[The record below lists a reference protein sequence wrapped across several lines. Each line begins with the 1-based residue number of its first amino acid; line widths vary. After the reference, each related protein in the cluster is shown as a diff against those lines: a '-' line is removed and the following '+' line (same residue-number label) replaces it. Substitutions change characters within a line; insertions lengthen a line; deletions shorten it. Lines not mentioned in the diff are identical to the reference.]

1 MSFNKVDEA
10 LRSVGIT
17 LQTTDHQFRDFT
29 DVIMELAEKWSTL
42 DSAQQR
48 YIATQFA
55 GNRQQSRFLAL
66 VSNADL
72 LKENLANA
80 LNSEDIGTLQ
90 ALKSLDSLETKIN
103 QVQVAYQQFYTTV
116 GIEDV
121 WKALLDSTKNVIDTL
136 NSLPKVFGKIPAG
149 AIAAIANLVAL
160 IKTFLFSGLRLI
172 STEWE
177 KINQNTIQTSKDGG
191 TKTGQTWVN
200 SVKDAIHAGA
210 PEIQKAMQSAMGQ
223 QVDAQPKNGINF
235 NNITGTN
242 EQQADEFLNRLVQME
257 KQGTKFSDEQLDK
270 LLTIGDKVL
279 HNEIDIKEAGKQA
292 DAVISNVSQTAV
304 EAQSRASKMFSVL
317 SDGNS
322 KWSQGLKMVG
332 QVLTTVGML
341 INKDTRDAEAWAGSL
356 TIAGGGLQAISA
368 GARLAAGDVS
378 ALPQLLTGILNI
390 VNGIGLIVDT
400 DEKKLARLT
409 KEAEELSNI
418 AKQEKAN
425 YNTLQRSVDKLEE
438 LEKKRYDSAESAEEY
453 QSAVDEL
460 ADSFPTMIAG
470 FDAAGNIILD
480 TTDAERLLTE
490 ARKKSKDATYE
501 AAESE
506 YNLAKEQVKQSEKQL
521 RDLEDI
527 LRPQEY
533 SIDRSNDI
541 FNQRALF
548 ATSQA
553 MSTNFSVDSYSIEQ
567 FVAELYNNRDLVV
580 DESLKTFLYSLSTGT
595 VSEFTE
601 ALTLAQNKTETLTQL
616 SELLQGEEQSQL
628 EQLNSFITIIKQN
641 GLETEQGQQAFEQ
654 LKLLI
659 NDFDFERYDVDFES
673 FMDWFSEAGKT
684 LGSYYDLAGTFRAR
698 GNQVISAWQDGYYN
712 LEQGYEYLTKSSSLM
727 AMTTK
732 EISAAIGD
740 KDVIEELKNNGAEY
754 RKYQETAARFWDS
767 LLPSEQELFN
777 TMAADTSNFTAQDFK
792 QIFGNKIDDIF
803 EYIEL
808 WYSDGITSIQS
819 RLQTNAAE
827 NLVDQNKFT
836 SEYSRI
842 INDVQTRF
850 TKTNE
855 QYLNSIVEQYVKLN
869 KLGYTEH
876 AQELGVAALK
886 LFDQINA
893 LPVNL
898 SNALINLINE
908 YGFSSLED
916 ISKIKT
922 YINSNEG
929 YESIDIT
936 LLDIISNSIIPNVQL
951 GIQAATSS
959 LLENWN
965 DTSKELSKALSS
977 GLELNEADAL
987 IQKARTLGLDLDI
1000 NKDFILAGDKLILTS
1015 NAFNEYLKHLN
1026 ESSDQAY
1033 ADYRNRIVQAES
1045 ILSIANSQDLL
1056 NAPMKITEEQK
1067 DLLQSLGFSVETY
1080 VTENGVLVGDWVTA
1094 LTETLNTA
1102 NAGMGNLTAYLDLA
1116 KTSLLQTTQ
1125 WSKGNYESVGGN
1137 AAIVANASHQAQLLI
1152 DRETGANLLS
1162 AVEYFNKAYSS
1173 LLQDAISKGFEN
1185 INPKDY
1191 QGILEN
1197 GIDWR
1202 GSYVDLVQRY
1212 ADYAGLTLTETN
1224 DLIAQAM
1231 EKDSETTVGAAQD
1244 ALKDVT
1250 FIFDDLAYASK
1261 DTILKIANLFGKSF
1275 TKLFDEDS
1283 YDAALGGYKL
1293 KLEEVPELQAITN
1306 AQNMVADS
1314 IASYFERIATLIS
1327 QGLSGKLD
1335 NSGRDEL
1342 VSLLDKYNI
1351 DLDLKFTQTA
1361 EGLKLSADSAASLYS
1376 ELSKVDSIRAGLVFD
1391 ELVKQFTAAGEKCE
1405 TISGT
1410 LAEIKRLENELAK
1423 EENKS
1428 NQELIDR
1435 LDLYKRIAAQQL
1447 QDPNQFK
1454 FMDRNLPN
1462 GMQSPENYW
1471 NAAGKAYTAINE
1483 ASTTGYMSVQ
1493 DYYNIIMEMANL
1505 VEMSNGELTWMGME
1519 AGKASE
1525 RAAELIQMG
1534 MSALTNVDG
1543 KGVQVALSQ
1552 LGGDFVNGAA
1562 AMKGGLDKGI
1572 KVMAQEQ
1579 IKMLDAQIMM
1589 LEAVVAMEELGDIDV
1604 DGNGIF
1610 GKEDIFTGNLG
1621 WDEETQQNLDEYT
1634 EAIQNYAA
1642 KVNKAAENN
1651 ENLKT
1656 GLEKIK
1662 VDNISLAE
1670 LFTDIETG
1678 LKHINLSNDTIVA
1691 LLQALA
1697 EGGESLDWAEGDF
1710 ESLVQQYA
1718 NFFPEGTV
1726 IDITPEGEPPFK
1738 LVCSSSGV
1746 ARLEVEEDGVSYN
1759 GKHYDSESDAVKAA
1773 VDDMNQKAAEEAGGE
1788 KTVETQQT
1796 VTIDLKTVVNT
1807 ASNTI
1812 GKIGSAISDLFNKN
1826 NNTVEQKTI
1835 QVNLEYGSTFPAG
1848 LKDLIEAAQTG
1859 LERAINIITPISE
1872 LPTEI
1877 EVTGRIVQY
1886 AEQAGINFNEKEL
1899 SWLNK
1904 LTGYISYYTD
1914 ADNVSTSGLIEKDY
1928 LWGTITRYTEAD
1940 DKVAL
1945 ISLLW
1950 KLNTLTGNISKYTD
1964 DKADIDNLNQLLNL
1978 VGQLVGIDPG
1988 DNFDP
1993 DTLVDDLHGKVTIAE
2008 KDVTLPDISLKPS
2021 LDSSLLD
2028 QGFEEWKKNNPDFF
2042 NPIIDPIVRNNIENT
2057 PPNTSPSYNP
2067 QTTFNFGNT
2076 INSALT
2082 GIANWLNKAN
2092 ENASNNGTNLY
2103 SLEEFSKIM
2112 EEHAASTEEST
2123 DTTDNNRKAQ
2133 ENNTKK
2139 TNEASRATGSM
2150 ATQLKGAA
2158 KNALQAGVD
2167 FLTSTKP
2174 LDKIGTNVT
2183 SVTNAESGLA
2193 KSLNRLGNAVES
2205 AVTAINAAIKRIS
2218 TGSAGAKGTT
2228 KHLPSNGA
2236 DYVYAKG
2243 NFADARG
2250 TLMGELGE
2258 ELYVTN
2264 GHYYIAGAAGPEFVD
2279 LPDDAIVFNH
2289 LQTKRLLQNGK
2300 VSTHGKPVTNEKKA
2314 TSFVTGNAEG
2324 PAMASARSVLEE
2336 LKNIRAMWQALL
2348 EADPK
2353 KLGSLAGSGK
2363 GGSGGGGGSNKDWDM
2378 KSYTA
2383 EIQRWYNLL
2392 RQIAVLEKEITHQET
2407 LRSKLASDLVSNG
2420 RAIYESQKKSLAA
2433 LDKEIINQKS
2443 LLILQKEYYADQQKE
2458 LENSE
2463 YNKIFEFKDGTLQY
2477 RGSGE
2482 TSSGLG
2488 LDILEQLQRRDV
2500 YGKAIDNAETAQKQL
2515 DYLVAQGFD
2524 IDKLR
2529 YNDDGTEVKL
2539 TDDKGKALEGEELQ
2553 NAQVQ
2558 MLENFFS
2565 NISSFMN
2572 EFDSAADNIAD
2583 LENNIL
2589 ENESSKNEILRDI
2602 RDNQIELEE
2611 KIRDAI
2617 VEREQQRIDKAK
2629 EERDALKE
2637 SADEFL
2643 EGLNNS
2649 LNKERQM
2656 YQANQSA
2663 EDLNKLRRRL
2673 AILQRS
2679 GGSSSQI
2686 RSLQQEIDSKT
2697 QDAYF
2702 DAQQKQIDAVKEAS
2716 DLEIERLDR
2725 QIEVMEETLDYQ
2737 KANGLLWAEVNS
2749 ILGQDSAVILEF
2761 VSKYSGEGGLS
2772 ILANTEQLN
2781 DLKSSIGQYQAYLTD
2796 ENKPNINPT
2805 ETDLRD
2811 DAFRTTDAAAEQ
2823 IGMELGDAARDAFN
2837 EAYSQ
2842 TGDTTVAQQVAVDT
2856 HKNIEVPKETSVIPK
2871 PEAPQTS
2878 IAPEESKKTEEK
2890 STTTA
2895 SMTQDTSNNQK
2906 TGSNI
2911 LKKGSRGDEVRAL
2924 QVLLY
2929 KLGYTVVGKADG
2941 IFGANTESAV
2951 KQFQSDRDLD
2961 KDGKVGPLTREQLRR
2976 YGYGYS
2982 EGGLVDYTGLAV
2994 VHGSPTQPESF
3005 LDAEDTKFLKANLEA
3020 QKVILPDLMDA
3031 YRMVNNYNTTNRS
3044 ATASTS
3050 NAMQIDNIDIN
3061 LQIASMN
3068 SRYDAKQAA
3077 NDIADELMSIA
3088 RKSGNISINRR

>member
-1 MSFNKVDEA
+1 MDAEGEAMSFNKVDEA

-136 NSLPKVFGKIPAG
+136 NSLPKVFGKIPVGALAVVADVIHFLKQAALAG
-149 AIAAIANLVAL
+149 FKEIAKIWQSSINEVKQDMADTAN
-160 IKTFLFSGLRLI
+160 KTRDDG
-172 STEWE
+172 E
-177 KINQNTIQTSKDGG
+177 KLAKNYADGIRAG
-191 TKTGQTWVN
+191 IENVRN
-200 SVKDAIHAGA
+200 AARESVKAAEEEYQQSIAPQSQNGPKSKVDIDKNYLESFIDLRNSGAAEDASRASAYEQLRDDLMSVAQEMVNTGEMSKEMFANINRDGSNVADVILRVKNSYNDVGDAALSSAQKVGAWIKGAGNAIIHSKAVKDNLGGVAAALNTVSALFDTTTRSGQVASGSFMALAGTLRVVQGILA
-210 PEIQKAMQSAMGQ
+210 AVQDGMSASVWGMLAIG
-223 QVDAQPKNGINF
+223 VVSVVNGI
-235 NNITGTN
+235 
-242 EQQADEFLNRLVQME
+242 A
-257 KQGTKFSDEQLDK
+257 
-270 LLTIGDKVL
+270 
-279 HNEIDIKEAGKQA
+279 
-292 DAVISNVSQTAV
+292 TAV
-304 EAQSRASKMFSVL
+304 E
-317 SDGNS
+317 
-322 KWSQGLKMVG
+322 
-332 QVLTTVGML
+332 TTEER
-341 INKDTRDAEAWAGSL
+341 IE
-356 TIAGGGLQAISA
+356 
-368 GARLAAGDVS
+368 
-378 ALPQLLTGILNI
+378 
-390 VNGIGLIVDT
+390 
-400 DEKKLARLT
+400 RLT
-409 KEAEELSNI
+409 KEAEELSNA

-425 YNTLQRSVDKLEE
+425 YNTLQRSVNKLEE
-438 LEKKRYDSAESAEEY
+438 LEKKRYDSADSAEEY
-453 QSAVDEL
+453 QSAVEEL
-460 ADSFPTMIAG
+460 ADSFPQLIIG
-470 FDAAGNIILD
+470 FDEAGNAIVNVKDAEQLLADARQKTADATIKATEKEYERAQDATKEVARQTKEALGPFGELSQGNLTNSIVYNGQLYSWDDDTARLFNAGDFWGSGISLEDMITDFEGVTNQLLEDYTKEEIQELKSSLQDWIESNEIIKNIKDLSIPDQIKTFTGFTDEELLNPEVQKQIFDLNKIIHESNFEFNTEEEQKAWTNFISELKTLIATATVETNAQRRLVSQQLSRQSDELANSGLLNQLTTSLLIATEKNPLD
-480 TTDAERLLTE
+480 TKTQITATQLLLTWWEGLGETQQAAEKIFQDLSKYTLNDIYQLLDVSEDKEYLTDFARDEAAQVRIAIADYYYTQVRDSAESVQNQLEKAELNIKSEAFESDLGLTVITNAANLLVDYEKRGLTENAKEIRQSATNIFSTLSQLADTNAEQSIELLNILKEGFSTKEQIETAKTKIQAGNFGAIGDYIINQLNDVSHQIVTNYLLTLQSSLSANTERYKTDEKTISKLTKGMSMDEVFNFLSTPLSQQMQLGFSDFVESAEGTFNITDERMREVWSTYVNANYKIEDEAKAFYDYLISGHVSALNNDSERLAKIGLEIGATQE
-490 ARKKSKDATYE
+490 QINAAVASYIRNYELLDKQITVMKDLAIAQLDFNAGDYSAFDNIDF
-501 AAESE
+501 AAEVRKGVNVKRSDPKLQTAVE
-506 YNLAKEQVKQSEKQL
+506 TASNAISSYLSDVLEKGFDNVDRELYALPDEIELPEQITDYKQL
-521 RDLEDI
+521 VGIFEDW
-527 LRPQEY
+527 Y
-533 SIDRSNDI
+533 DV
-541 FNQRALF
+541 F
-548 ATSQA
+548 
-553 MSTNFSVDSYSIEQ
+553 STEWN
-567 FVAELYNNRDLVV
+567 DLVV
-580 DESLKTFLYSLSTGT
+580 DL
-595 VSEFTE
+595 V
-601 ALTLAQNKTETLTQL
+601 Q
-616 SELLQGEEQSQL
+616 
-628 EQLNSFITIIKQN
+628 
-641 GLETEQGQQAFEQ
+641 
-654 LKLLI
+654 
-659 NDFDFERYDVDFES
+659 
-673 FMDWFSEAGKT
+673 
-684 LGSYYDLAGTFRAR
+684 
-698 GNQVISAWQDGYYN
+698 
-712 LEQGYEYLTKSSSLM
+712 
-727 AMTTK
+727 
-732 EISAAIGD
+732 
-740 KDVIEELKNNGAEY
+740 KD
-754 RKYQETAARFWDS
+754 
-767 LLPSEQELFN
+767 
-777 TMAADTSNFTAQDFK
+777 ADT
-792 QIFGNKIDDIF
+792 
-803 EYIEL
+803 
-808 WYSDGITSIQS
+808 TS
-819 RLQTNAAE
+819 
-827 NLVDQNKFT
+827 
-836 SEYSRI
+836 
-842 INDVQTRF
+842 
-850 TKTNE
+850 
-855 QYLNSIVEQYVKLN
+855 
-869 KLGYTEH
+869 
-876 AQELGVAALK
+876 
-886 LFDQINA
+886 
-893 LPVNL
+893 
-898 SNALINLINE
+898 
-908 YGFSSLED
+908 
-916 ISKIKT
+916 
-922 YINSNEG
+922 
-929 YESIDIT
+929 
-936 LLDIISNSIIPNVQL
+936 
-951 GIQAATSS
+951 
-959 LLENWN
+959 
-965 DTSKELSKALSS
+965 
-977 GLELNEADAL
+977 
-987 IQKARTLGLDLDI
+987 
-1000 NKDFILAGDKLILTS
+1000 
-1015 NAFNEYLKHLN
+1015 
-1026 ESSDQAY
+1026 
-1033 ADYRNRIVQAES
+1033 
-1045 ILSIANSQDLL
+1045 
-1056 NAPMKITEEQK
+1056 
-1067 DLLQSLGFSVETY
+1067 
-1080 VTENGVLVGDWVTA
+1080 
-1094 LTETLNTA
+1094 
-1102 NAGMGNLTAYLDLA
+1102 
-1116 KTSLLQTTQ
+1116 
-1125 WSKGNYESVGGN
+1125 
-1137 AAIVANASHQAQLLI
+1137 
-1152 DRETGANLLS
+1152 
-1162 AVEYFNKAYSS
+1162 
-1173 LLQDAISKGFEN
+1173 
-1185 INPKDY
+1185 
-1191 QGILEN
+1191 
-1197 GIDWR
+1197 
-1202 GSYVDLVQRY
+1202 
-1212 ADYAGLTLTETN
+1212 
-1224 DLIAQAM
+1224 
-1231 EKDSETTVGAAQD
+1231 GAAQD

-1250 FIFDDLAYASK
+1250 FIKEDIAYASLE
-1261 DTILKIANLFGKSF
+1261 TIQKLANIFGKNINEI
-1275 TKLFDEDS
+1275 FDLSS
-1283 YDAALGGYKL
+1283 YDAALDGYQL
-1293 KLEEVPELQAITN
+1293 NLNALPELQAITN

-1342 VSLLDKYNI
+1342 VSLLDKYKI

-1376 ELSKVDSIRAGLVFD
+1376 ELYKVDSIRAGLVFD

-1423 EENKS
+1423 EENKG
-1428 NQELIDR
+1428 NKELEDR
-1435 LDLYKRIAAQQL
+1435 LALYQRIAAQQS

-1471 NAAGKAYTAINE
+1471 NAVGKAYTAINE
-1483 ASTTGYMSVQ
+1483 ASTTGYMSIQ
-1493 DYYNIIMEMANL
+1493 DYYNIIT
-1505 VEMSNGELTWMGME
+1505 EMSNLVTMSKGELEWMGMTSE
-1519 AGKASE
+1519 NASQ
-1525 RAAELIQMG
+1525 RAAELIKLG
-1534 MSALTNVDG
+1534 MSALANVDG

-1552 LGGDFVNGAA
+1552 LGGDFVSGAA

-1589 LEAVVAMEELGDIDV
+1589 LEAVVAMEELGNIDV

-1746 ARLEVEEDGVSYN
+1746 ARLEIEEDGVSYN
-1759 GKHYDSESDAVKAA
+1759 GKHYNSESDAVKAA
-1773 VDDMNQKAAEEAGGE
+1773 VDDMNQKAAKEVGGE

-1807 ASNTI
+1807 ASNAI

-1835 QVNLEYGSTFPAG
+1835 QVNLDYGTFPAG

-2482 TSSGLG
+2482 TGSGLG

-2565 NISSFMN
+2565 NVSSFMN

-2589 ENESSKNEILRDI
+2589 ENESSKNEILRNI

-2749 ILGQDSAVILEF
+2749 ILGQDSAVILDF
-2761 VSKYSGEGGLS
+2761 ISKYSGEGGLS

-2823 IGMELGDAARDAFN
+2823 IGMELGEAARDAFN

>member
-1 MSFNKVDEA
+1 M
-10 LRSVGIT
+10 
-17 LQTTDHQFRDFT
+17 
-29 DVIMELAEKWSTL
+29 
-42 DSAQQR
+42 
-48 YIATQFA
+48 
-55 GNRQQSRFLAL
+55 
-66 VSNADL
+66 

-90 ALKSLDSLETKIN
+90 ALKALDSLESKIN

-121 WKALLDSTKNVIDTL
+121 WKTLLDSTKNVIDTL

-149 AIAAIANLVAL
+149 AIAAIANLVSL

-177 KINQNTIQTSKDGG
+177 KINQNTIQISKDGG

-200 SVKDAIHAGA
+200 NVKDAIQAGA
-210 PEIQKAMQSAMGQ
+210 PEIQRAMQSAMGQ
-223 QVDAQPKNGINF
+223 QVTTQPQNGINF

-279 HNEIDIKEAGKQA
+279 RKEIDIKEAGKQA
-292 DAVISNVSQTAV
+292 DAVIGNVSQTAI
-304 EAQSRASKMFSVL
+304 EAQSRASRMFSVL
-317 SDGNS
+317 SNGNS

-332 QVLTTVGML
+332 QALTTVGML
-341 INKDTRDAEAWAGSL
+341 ISKNTREGEIFSG
-356 TIAGGGLQAISA
+356 TITGIGGTLQAVSA
-368 GARLAAGDVS
+368 GARLLAGDFS
-378 ALPQLLTGILNI
+378 AIPQLLSGILNI
-390 VNGIGLIVDT
+390 FNGIGIVWET
-400 DEKKLARLT
+400 DAERLEKLT
-409 KEAEELSNI
+409 KQAEELSNI
-418 AKQEKAN
+418 SKQEKAN
-425 YNTLQRSVDKLEE
+425 YNNLERSINKLQE
-438 LEKKRYDSAESAEEY
+438 LQDKRYESAEAAEEY
-453 QSAVDEL
+453 QEAVNEL
-460 ADSFPTMIAG
+460 ADSFPELISN
-470 FDAAGNIILD
+470 FDSAGNAIVDLSN
-480 TTDAERLLTE
+480 AEEVLERARRKSAE
-490 ARKKSKDATYE
+490 ATLE
-501 AAESE
+501 AAEASFKQRE
-506 YNLAKEQVKQSEKQL
+506 EAFKQSQNK
-521 RDLEDI
+521 I
-527 LRPQEY
+527 
-533 SIDRSNDI
+533 DI
-541 FNQRALF
+541 FNPQDFDGQLKMSGADSVSQIRKEASDFIFALEEKDADA
-548 ATSQA
+548 ATDIYE
-553 MSTNFSVDSYSIEQ
+553 TFKPIYSD
-567 FVAELYNNRDLVV
+567 VLNNVTKESLDEIINNIRDLPDYVADDGQSSYNKAIEKIQEIQKSYFTNQIEFNETQQKAITEV
-580 DESLKTFLYSLSTGT
+580 NLALERYNSGDKTISSANALIAEVNGLINNDDDLKIYFKNLISYFSTYTSIIQDG
-595 VSEFTE
+595 
-601 ALTLAQNKTETLTQL
+601 LAAEQELDAAAKNLAAQWQNTQL
-616 SELLQGEEQSQL
+616 SL
-628 EQLNSFITIIKQN
+628 
-641 GLETEQGQQAFEQ
+641 GQQYDY
-654 LKLLI
+654 LKDNSGFSAILS
-659 NDFDFERYDVDFES
+659 NQFAAQVDTYKQYES
-673 FMDWFSEAGKT
+673 LQPQWLRDMDLVEK
-684 LGSYYDLAGTFRAR
+684 
-698 GNQVISAWQDGYYN
+698 
-712 LEQGYEYLTKSSSLM
+712 
-727 AMTTK
+727 
-732 EISAAIGD
+732 
-740 KDVIEELKNNGAEY
+740 
-754 RKYQETAARFWDS
+754 FWDS
-767 LLPSEQELFN
+767 LSEENRKLFN
-777 TMAADTSNFTAQDFK
+777 MMFENSDKYSVEDILQIDAFSNMDEELQQKLRDYYQERIKNIQQRLTNQFEQITKNIQSNNFTEKYFSLIGTADTEAQANYLANILQQYDNLRTRGYSKFAEKAGDAALLLYDQILTLEPALRNTILDIIK
-792 QIFGNKIDDIF
+792 QYG
-803 EYIEL
+803 L
-808 WYSDGITSIQS
+808 TSI
-819 RLQTNAAE
+819 E
-827 NLVDQNKFT
+827 GI
-836 SEYSRI
+836 E
-842 INDVQTRF
+842 
-850 TKTNE
+850 
-855 QYLNSIVEQYVKLN
+855 
-869 KLGYTEH
+869 
-876 AQELGVAALK
+876 
-886 LFDQINA
+886 
-893 LPVNL
+893 
-898 SNALINLINE
+898 
-908 YGFSSLED
+908 
-916 ISKIKT
+916 KIKQFIASDSQFSGLDT
-922 YINSNEG
+922 SF
-929 YESIDIT
+929 
-936 LLDIISNSIIPNVQL
+936 LDIISSTIIPNVQL

-959 LLENWN
+959 LLENWSN
-965 DTSKELSKALSS
+965 TSKDLSKALSS

-1000 NKDFILAGDKLILTS
+1000 NKDFVFASDKLILTS
-1015 NAFNEYLKHLN
+1015 GAFDEYLEHLN
-1026 ESSDQAY
+1026 ASSTKTY
-1033 ADYRNRIVQAES
+1033 EDYTRRAREAERILSEASDSYTVTPEERS
-1045 ILSIANSQDLL
+1045 ILD
-1056 NAPMKITEEQK
+1056 
-1067 DLLQSLGFSVETY
+1067 SLGFKVETY
-1080 VTENGVLVGDWVTA
+1080 IDKSGHFIGDWHDA
-1094 LTETLNTA
+1094 LVAVIDTTNT
-1102 NAGMGNLTAYLDLA
+1102 GLDNLTTYLELA
-1116 KTSLLQTTQ
+1116 NTSLLQTSQ
-1125 WSKGNYESVGGN
+1125 WSKGNYESIGGD
-1137 AAIVANASHQAQLLI
+1137 AAIIANASHQAQLGLN
-1152 DRETGANLLS
+1152 RETQVNLIN

-1173 LLQDAISKGFEN
+1173 FLQDAISKGFEN
-1185 INPKDY
+1185 INPADY
-1191 QGILEN
+1191 QGILEE

-1202 GSYVDLVQRY
+1202 GSYVDLVQQY
-1212 ADYAGLTLTETN
+1212 ADYAGLTLIETN

-1231 EKDSETTVGAAQD
+1231 EKDSETTIGAAQD

-1275 TKLFDEDS
+1275 TDLFDEDS

-1342 VSLLDKYNI
+1342 VSLLNKYNI

-1376 ELSKVDSIRAGLVFD
+1376 ELYKVDSIRANLVFD

-1423 EENKS
+1423 EENKG
-1428 NQELIDR
+1428 NKELEDR
-1435 LDLYKRIAAQQL
+1435 LALYQRIAAQQS

-1471 NAAGKAYTAINE
+1471 DAVGKAYTAIND

-1493 DYYNIIMEMANL
+1493 DYYNIIMEMSNL
-1505 VEMSNGELTWMGME
+1505 VTMSNGELEWMGMTSE
-1519 AGKASE
+1519 NASQ
-1525 RAAELIQMG
+1525 RAAELIKLG
-1534 MSALTNVDG
+1534 MSALANVDG
-1543 KGVQVALSQ
+1543 KGVQVALSK

-1589 LEAVVAMEELGDIDV
+1589 LEAVVAMEELGNIDV

-1718 NFFPEGTV
+1718 SFFPEGTV
-1726 IDITPEGEPPFK
+1726 IDITPDGEPPFK

-1746 ARLEVEEDGVSYN
+1746 ARLEIEEDGVSYN
-1759 GKHYDSESDAVKAA
+1759 GKHYNSESDAVKAA
-1773 VDDMNQKAAEEAGGE
+1773 VDEMNQKAAEEAGGE
-1788 KTVETQQT
+1788 KKVETQQT

-1812 GKIGSAISDLFNKN
+1812 GKIGSAISDLFSKN

-1835 QVNLEYGSTFPAG
+1835 QVNLGYGSTFPAG

-1859 LERAINIITPISE
+1859 LERAIQITTNPESSIDINVNGIITNFKEATDVDFAKTYPHIAHLIGNIDFFYQTEKPILYTPILQTLE
-1872 LPTEI
+1872 GIITEYN
-1877 EVTGRIVQY
+1877 ETGDKDKLI
-1886 AEQAGINFNEKEL
+1886 ADLTA
-1899 SWLNK
+1899 LND
-1904 LTGYISYYTD
+1904 LTGS
-1914 ADNVSTSGLIEKDY
+1914 
-1928 LWGTITRYTEAD
+1928 
-1940 DKVAL
+1940 
-1945 ISLLW
+1945 
-1950 KLNTLTGNISKYTD
+1950 ISKYIDSGQD
-1964 DKADIDNLNQLLNL
+1964 DPDNLVSNL
-1978 VGQLVGIDPG
+1978 TAWVAYIKASGQLNPETALGLMNMFALVTNLIAGRELKPESQLGLDTIKAVIEEVLPGWSKGKNGDPNKLVEG
-1988 DNFDP
+1988 LDATVDN
-1993 DTLVDDLHGKVTIAE
+1993 VDF
-2008 KDVTLPDISLKPS
+2008 PDISIKPS
-2021 LDSSLLD
+2021 LDPTQLNED
-2028 QGFEEWKKNNPDFF
+2028 FKEWAATHNVTY
-2042 NPIIDPIVRNNIENT
+2042 IDPRIPSDVRAAMEQQARTQNDTNIGAQAIFGDLPQSIQNFLNN
-2057 PPNTSPSYNP
+2057 
-2067 QTTFNFGNT
+2067 
-2076 INSALT
+2076 LT
-2082 GIANWLNKAN
+2082 GGNEVISDTTNTYGPFIDATEEATTQAN
-2092 ENASNNGTNLY
+2092 ES
-2103 SLEEFSKIM
+2103 
-2112 EEHAASTEEST
+2112 
-2123 DTTDNNRKAQ
+2123 RKAQ
-2133 ENNTKK
+2133 EKNTKK
-2139 TNEASRATGSM
+2139 TDEASRATGSM
-2150 ATQLKGAA
+2150 AAQLKDAA
-2158 KNALQAGVD
+2158 KNALQAGID
-2167 FLTSTKP
+2167 FFASTKP

-2218 TGSAGAKGTT
+2218 TGSAQARGTGSGHGPIGGDGSDKIHST
-2228 KHLPSNGA
+2228 
-2236 DYVYAKG
+2236 VAKG

-2314 TSFVTGNAEG
+2314 TSFATGNAEG

-2363 GGSGGGGGSNKDWDM
+2363 GGSGGGGSNKDWDM

-2407 LRSKLASDLVSNG
+2407 LRSKLASDLVPNG

-2482 TSSGLG
+2482 TGSGLG

-2565 NISSFMN
+2565 NVSSFMN

-2589 ENESSKNEILRDI
+2589 DNESAKNEILRDI

-2656 YQANQSA
+2656 YQANQNA

-2673 AILQRS
+2673 VILQRS
-2679 GGSSSQI
+2679 GGSASQI

-2725 QIEVMEETLDYQ
+2725 QIEIMEKTLEYQ

-2749 ILGQDSAVILEF
+2749 ILGQDSTAILNF
-2761 VSKYSGEGGLS
+2761 ISKYSGEGGLS

-2796 ENKPNINPT
+2796 KNKPNINPT

-2811 DAFRTTDAAAEQ
+2811 DSFSTTDAAAGQ
-2823 IGMELGDAARDAFN
+2823 IGMELGEAARDAFN

-2856 HKNIEVPKETSVIPK
+2856 HKNVEVPKETPITPK
-2871 PEAPQTS
+2871 PEVPQTP
-2878 IAPEESKKTEEK
+2878 IVPEEPKKTETK
-2890 STTTA
+2890 VSTTNETKVI
-2895 SMTQDTSNNQK
+2895 QNNTSNNK
-2906 TGSNI
+2906 TGSTTVR
-2911 LKKGSRGDEVRAL
+2911 KGSSGSLVKQL
-2924 QVLLY
+2924 QIGLNNLKY
-2929 KLGYTVVGKADG
+2929 NCGAADG
-2941 IFGANTESAV
+2941 IFGANTEKAV
-2951 KQFQSDRDLD
+2951 KNFQKSMGLKEDGIAGPQTLTSLSDRL
-2961 KDGKVGPLTREQLRR
+2961 KRDGYSGIP
-2976 YGYGYS
+2976 GYS
-2982 EGGLVDYTGLAV
+2982 EGGLVNYTGLAV
-2994 VHGSPTQPESF
+2994 VHGSPAQPESF

-3044 ATASTS
+3044 VAASTS